1 MRCQFISIYFW
12 NISVKSTFL
21 ILQYL
26 FYQAKFYFSTIALAL
41 CDFLCVLWAG
51 RGGAGRSGAGR
62 DATMDRDEHR
72 AASAADPWYPHTK
85 HLLLQHWLIE
95 LDNGDIELDKN
106 RIQISTLPLM
116 PESSWSG
123 PVSSSGYYRQ
133 SSHRDTLRLYCVWS
147 GARWII

>member
-1 MRCQFISIYFW
+1 MQSQFISIYFW

-41 CDFLCVLWAG
+41 CDFLCVLWAEQGG
-51 RGGAGRSGAGR
+51 RGGEWYDNGQSS
-62 DATMDRDEHR
+62 RDENR
-72 AASAADPWYPHTK
+72 AASVADPWYPHTK

-133 SSHRDTLRLYCVWS
+133 SSHS
-147 GARWII
+147 RW